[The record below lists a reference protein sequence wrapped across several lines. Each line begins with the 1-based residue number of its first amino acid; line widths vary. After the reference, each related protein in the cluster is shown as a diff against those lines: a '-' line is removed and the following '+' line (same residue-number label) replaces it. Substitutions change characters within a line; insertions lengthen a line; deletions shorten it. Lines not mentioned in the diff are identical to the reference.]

1 MRLSFIGQ
9 TAWKSRHG
17 NGGEAGGLGCSG
29 VCYNLITKGG
39 RTGAWSQILREAD
52 LYYDLYYIRNV
63 SGQAL
68 GNSLGARVLLG
79 GGKEGRERA
88 PFFI

>member
-1 MRLSFIGQ
+1 M
-9 TAWKSRHG
+9 
-17 NGGEAGGLGCSG
+17 AGRPGSLGCSG

-68 GNSLGARVLLG
+68 GNSLGARVLG
-79 GGKEGRERA
+79 GGKEGRARA
-88 PFFI
+88 RSLI

>member
-1 MRLSFIGQ
+1 M
-9 TAWKSRHG
+9 
-17 NGGEAGGLGCSG
+17 EMAGRPGSLGCSG

-52 LYYDLYYIRNV
+52 LYYDLHYIRNV

-79 GGKEGRERA
+79 GGKEGRKRA
-88 PFFI
+88 RFFI